1 MTTHIINIGDELLIG
16 QVVNTNASWMAEE
29 LNKRNIK
36 VTNISVISDGADDIR
51 LQLDRSLAEADVV
64 LITGGLG
71 PTKDDITK
79 TVLCNYFG
87 DTLVRHQPT
96 YDQVQRFFERR
107 GLPFTEVNQAQALVP
122 SRCKV
127 ILNEV
132 GTAPCMMFTVR
143 SEELGVRS
151 DSFDKGLKTFGS
163 ERSANTFVSDAKAT
177 FEQPMP
183 KKSDSSALSCKDA
196 IYCVSTWA
204 ETSDC
209 ISASLSEKIVISMP
223 GVPFEMKWLMQNH
236 ILPLLEERLG
246 SQAIVHKTILT
257 FGIGESFL
265 ADKIADWEDA
275 LPAHI
280 RLAYLPEAGK
290 VRLRLS
296 AYASEIT
303 DYRLQITD
311 KYLLKNLLEQEVAE
325 QIVKLQKLIC
335 ENIYGY
341 DDETISMAI
350 GKLLQQQGAMVA
362 TAESCTGGL
371 IGNLITETPG
381 SSAYYR
387 GGIIAYSNELKE
399 RLLGV
404 RRETLEQYGAVSE
417 ETAIEM
423 ARGCLEAT
431 GADYAVATTGISGP
445 TGATETKPLGL
456 VYVAVAK
463 RVRSEEL
470 GVRSEVVCNRYV
482 FTTTRQQ
489 HQQRTA
495 NQALFDLYKL
505 LSKNH

>member
-51 LQLDRSLAEADVV
+51 SQLDRSLAEADVV

-79 TVLCNYFG
+79 TVLCEYFG

-107 GLPFTEVNQAQALVP
+107 GLPFTEINQAQALVP

-132 GTAPCMMFTVR
+132 GTAPCMMFTI
-143 SEELGVRS
+143 S
-151 DSFDKGLKTFGS
+151 DPQATLK
-163 ERSANTFVSDAKAT
+163 
-177 FEQPMP
+177 QPMP
-183 KKSDSSALSCKDA
+183 KKTD
-196 IYCVSTWA
+196 TP
-204 ETSDC
+204 
-209 ISASLSEKIVISMP
+209 SEKIVISMP

-265 ADKIADWEDA
+265 ADKIAHWEDA
-275 LPAHI
+275 LPSHI

-296 AYASEIT
+296 AYGA
-303 DYRLQITD
+303 DHAA
-311 KYLLKNLLEQEVAE
+311 LEAEVAD
-325 QIVKLQKLIC
+325 QIVKLNAIISD
-335 ENIYGY
+335 NIYGY
-341 DDETISMAI
+341 DDETISTVI
-350 GKLLQQQGAMVA
+350 GKMLNAKGAMVA

-371 IGNLITETPG
+371 IGNMITEVAG
-381 SSAYYR
+381 SSAYYK

-404 RRETLEQYGAVSE
+404 RHETLEQYGAVSE

-423 ARGCLEAT
+423 ARGCLVAT
-431 GADYAVATTGISGP
+431 GADYAIATTGISGP
-445 TGATETKPLGL
+445 TGATEAKPLGL
-456 VYVAVAK
+456 VYVAIAS
-463 RVRSEEL
+463 RN
-470 GVRSEVVCNRYV
+470 EVVYNRYV

-495 NQALFDLYKL
+495 NQALFDLYKIL
-505 LSKNH
+505 TKNH

>member
-51 LQLDRSLAEADVV
+51 TQLDCSLAEADIV

-79 TVLCNYFG
+79 TVLCEYFG

-107 GLPFTEVNQAQALVP
+107 GLPFTEINQAQALVP

-132 GTAPCMMFTVR
+132 GTAPCMVFEVR

-151 DSFDKGLKTFGS
+151 CISD
-163 ERSANTFVSDAKAT
+163 VS
-177 FEQPMP
+177 
-183 KKSDSSALSCKDA
+183 SDSYMNLEEQS
-196 IYCVSTWA
+196 
-204 ETSDC
+204 
-209 ISASLSEKIVISMP
+209 KIVISMP

-236 ILPLLEERLG
+236 ILPQLEERLG
-246 SQAIVHKTILT
+246 SQAIVHKTVLT

-265 ADKIADWEDA
+265 ADKIAHWEDA
-275 LPAHI
+275 LPSYI
-280 RLAYLPEAGK
+280 KLAYLPEAGK

-296 AYASEIT
+296 AYGA
-303 DYRLQITD
+303 DHAA
-311 KYLLKNLLEQEVAE
+311 LEAEVAE
-325 QIVKLQKLIC
+325 QIVKLNDIIS

-341 DDETISMAI
+341 DDDTISSAI
-350 GKLLQQQGAMVA
+350 GKMVNHRCASLA

-371 IGNLITETPG
+371 IGNLITETAG
-381 SSAYYR
+381 SSAYYK

-404 RRETLEQYGAVSE
+404 RHETLEQYGAVSE
-417 ETAIEM
+417 QTAIEM
-423 ARGCLEAT
+423 ARGCLAAT
-431 GADYAVATTGISGP
+431 GADYAIATTGISGP
-445 TGATETKPLGL
+445 TGATEDKPLGL
-456 VYVAVAK
+456 VYIAIAS
-463 RVRSEEL
+463 RN
-470 GVRSEVVCNRYV
+470 EVVCNRYV

-505 LSKNH
+505 LTKIVD

>member
-1 MTTHIINIGDELLIG
+1 MTAHIINIGDELLIG

-51 LQLDRSLAEADVV
+51 TQLDRSLSEADVV

-96 YDQVQRFFERR
+96 YDQVQRFFDRR
-107 GLPFTEVNQAQALVP
+107 GLPFTEINQAQALVP

-132 GTAPCMMFTVR
+132 GTAPCMVFTIPQ
-143 SEELGVRS
+143 
-151 DSFDKGLKTFGS
+151 
-163 ERSANTFVSDAKAT
+163 AT
-177 FEQPMP
+177 FKQPSP
-183 KKSDSSALSCKDA
+183 KKTDTSA
-196 IYCVSTWA
+196 
-204 ETSDC
+204 
-209 ISASLSEKIVISMP
+209 EKIVISMP
-223 GVPFEMKWLMQNH
+223 GVPFEMKWLMQNSV
-236 ILPLLEERLG
+236 LPLLEERLG

-280 RLAYLPEAGK
+280 KLAYLPEAGK

-296 AYASEIT
+296 AYGA
-303 DYRLQITD
+303 D
-311 KYLLKNLLEQEVAE
+311 KVQLEQEVTE
-325 QIVKLQKLIC
+325 RIEMLKLIIDD
-335 ENIYGY
+335 NIYGY
-341 DDETISMAI
+341 DDETISSVI
-350 GKLLQQQGAMVA
+350 GKLLNQKGATVA

-371 IGNLITETPG
+371 IGNMITEVSG
-381 SSAYYR
+381 SSAYYK
-387 GGIIAYSNELKE
+387 GGIVAYSNELKE

-404 RRETLEQYGAVSE
+404 RHETLEQYGAVSE

-423 ARGCLEAT
+423 ARGCLAVT
-431 GADYAVATTGISGP
+431 GADYAIATTGISGP
-445 TGATETKPLGL
+445 TGATEEKPLGL
-456 VYVAVAK
+456 VYVAVAL
-463 RVRSEEL
+463 RN
-470 GVRSEVVCNRYV
+470 EVVCNRYV

-495 NQALFDLYKL
+495 NQALFDLYKQL
-505 LSKNH
+505 TKNC

>member
-1 MTTHIINIGDELLIG
+1 MTAHIINIGDELLIG

-51 LQLDRSLAEADVV
+51 TQLDRSLSEADVV

-96 YDQVQRFFERR
+96 YDNVKKFFDRR
-107 GLPFTEVNQAQALVP
+107 GLPFTEINQAQALVP

-132 GTAPCMMFTVR
+132 GTAPCMVFTIPQ
-143 SEELGVRS
+143 
-151 DSFDKGLKTFGS
+151 
-163 ERSANTFVSDAKAT
+163 AT
-177 FEQPMP
+177 FKQPSP
-183 KKSDSSALSCKDA
+183 KKTDTFA
-196 IYCVSTWA
+196 
-204 ETSDC
+204 
-209 ISASLSEKIVISMP
+209 EKIVISMP
-223 GVPFEMKWLMQNH
+223 GVPFEMKWLMQNSV
-236 ILPLLEERLG
+236 LPLLEERLG

-280 RLAYLPEAGK
+280 KLAYLPEAGK

-296 AYASEIT
+296 AYGA
-303 DYRLQITD
+303 D
-311 KYLLKNLLEQEVAE
+311 KAQLEQEVAE
-325 QIVKLQKLIC
+325 RVEMLKLIVGD
-335 ENIYGY
+335 NIYGY
-341 DDETISMAI
+341 DDETISLVI
-350 GKLLQQQGAMVA
+350 GKLLNQKGATVA

-371 IGNLITETPG
+371 IGNMITEVSG
-381 SSAYYR
+381 SSAYYK
-387 GGIIAYSNELKE
+387 GGIVAYSNELKE

-404 RRETLEQYGAVSE
+404 RHETLEQYGAVSE

-423 ARGCLEAT
+423 AKGCLEAT
-431 GADYAVATTGISGP
+431 GADYAIATTGISGP
-445 TGATETKPLGL
+445 TGATEEKPLGL
-456 VYVAVAK
+456 VYVAIAS
-463 RVRSEEL
+463 RE
-470 GVRSEVVCNRYV
+470 EVVCNRYV

-495 NQALFDLYKL
+495 NQALFDLYKQL
-505 LSKNH
+505 TKNC

>member
-1 MTTHIINIGDELLIG
+1 MTAHIINIGDELLIG

-51 LQLDRSLAEADVV
+51 TQLDRSLSEADVV

-96 YDQVQRFFERR
+96 YDQVQRFFDRR
-107 GLPFTEVNQAQALVP
+107 GLPFTEINQAQALVP
-122 SRCKV
+122 SKCKV

-132 GTAPCMMFTVR
+132 GTAPCMVFTIPQ
-143 SEELGVRS
+143 
-151 DSFDKGLKTFGS
+151 
-163 ERSANTFVSDAKAT
+163 AT
-177 FEQPMP
+177 FKQPSP
-183 KKSDSSALSCKDA
+183 KKTDTSA
-196 IYCVSTWA
+196 
-204 ETSDC
+204 
-209 ISASLSEKIVISMP
+209 EKIVISMP
-223 GVPFEMKWLMQNH
+223 GVPFEMKWLMQNSV
-236 ILPLLEERLG
+236 LPLLEERLG

-280 RLAYLPEAGK
+280 KLAYLPEAGK

-296 AYASEIT
+296 AYGA
-303 DYRLQITD
+303 D
-311 KYLLKNLLEQEVAE
+311 KAQLEQEVAE
-325 QIVKLQKLIC
+325 RIEMLKLIIDA
-335 ENIYGY
+335 NIYGY
-341 DDETISMAI
+341 DDETISSVI
-350 GKLLQQQGAMVA
+350 GKLLNQKGATVA

-371 IGNLITETPG
+371 IGNVITEVSG
-381 SSAYYR
+381 SSAYYK

-404 RRETLEQYGAVSE
+404 RHETLEQYGAVSE

-423 ARGCLEAT
+423 ARGCLAVT
-431 GADYAVATTGISGP
+431 GADYAIATTGISGP
-445 TGATETKPLGL
+445 TGATEEKPLGL
-456 VYVAVAK
+456 VYVAIAS
-463 RVRSEEL
+463 RE
-470 GVRSEVVCNRYV
+470 EVVCNRYV

-495 NQALFDLYKL
+495 NQALFDLYKQL
-505 LSKNH
+505 TKNC

>member
-79 TVLCNYFG
+79 TVLCQYFG

-96 YDQVQRFFERR
+96 YDQVARFFERR
-107 GLPFTEVNQAQALVP
+107 GLPFTEINQAQALVP

-132 GTAPCMMFTVR
+132 GTAPCMMF
-143 SEELGVRS
+143 
-151 DSFDKGLKTFGS
+151 
-163 ERSANTFVSDAKAT
+163 AIPAPQAT
-177 FEQPMP
+177 FEQPMS
-183 KKSDSSALSCKDA
+183 KKSDTPA
-196 IYCVSTWA
+196 
-204 ETSDC
+204 
-209 ISASLSEKIVISMP
+209 EKIVISMP
-223 GVPFEMKWLMQNH
+223 GVPFEMKWLMQHH

-265 ADKIADWEDA
+265 ADKIAHWEDA
-275 LPAHI
+275 LPSYI
-280 RLAYLPEAGK
+280 KLAYLPEAGK

-296 AYASEIT
+296 AYGVDHAA
-303 DYRLQITD
+303 
-311 KYLLKNLLEQEVAE
+311 LEAEVAD
-325 QIVKLQKLIC
+325 QIVKLNAIISD
-335 ENIYGY
+335 NIYGY
-341 DDETISMAI
+341 DDDTISTAI
-350 GKLLQQQGAMVA
+350 GKMLNSKQAMVA

-371 IGNLITETPG
+371 IGNMITEVSG
-381 SSAYYR
+381 SSAYYK

-399 RLLGV
+399 HLLGV
-404 RRETLEQYGAVSE
+404 RHETLEQYGAVSE

-423 ARGCLEAT
+423 ARGCLAAT
-431 GADYAVATTGISGP
+431 GANYAIATTGISGP
-445 TGATETKPLGL
+445 TGATEDKPLGL

-463 RVRSEEL
+463 RIRNEEPKVFEPLAIKLGEDRPLRPLGTSPNLGEEL
-470 GVRSEVVCNRYV
+470 CEVVCNRYV

-505 LSKNH
+505 LTKNC

>member
-1 MTTHIINIGDELLIG
+1 MTAHIINIGDELLIG

-51 LQLDRSLAEADVV
+51 TQLDRSLSEADVV

-96 YDQVQRFFERR
+96 YDNVKKFFDRR
-107 GLPFTEVNQAQALVP
+107 GLPFTEINQAQALVP
-122 SRCKV
+122 SKCKV

-132 GTAPCMMFTVR
+132 GTAPCMVFTIPQ
-143 SEELGVRS
+143 
-151 DSFDKGLKTFGS
+151 
-163 ERSANTFVSDAKAT
+163 AT
-177 FEQPMP
+177 FKQPSP
-183 KKSDSSALSCKDA
+183 KKTDTSA
-196 IYCVSTWA
+196 
-204 ETSDC
+204 
-209 ISASLSEKIVISMP
+209 EKIVISMP
-223 GVPFEMKWLMQNH
+223 GVPFEMKWLMQNSV
-236 ILPLLEERLG
+236 LPLLEERLG

-280 RLAYLPEAGK
+280 KLAYLPEAGK

-296 AYASEIT
+296 AYGA
-303 DYRLQITD
+303 D
-311 KYLLKNLLEQEVAE
+311 KAQLEQEVAE
-325 QIVKLQKLIC
+325 RIEMLKLIIDA
-335 ENIYGY
+335 NIYGY
-341 DDETISMAI
+341 DDETISSVI
-350 GKLLQQQGAMVA
+350 GKLLNQIGATVA

-371 IGNLITETPG
+371 IGNVITEVSG
-381 SSAYYR
+381 SSAYYK
-387 GGIIAYSNELKE
+387 GGIIAYSNELKK

-404 RRETLEQYGAVSE
+404 CHETLEQYGAVSE

-423 ARGCLEAT
+423 ARGCLAVT
-431 GADYAVATTGISGP
+431 GADYAIATTGISGP
-445 TGATETKPLGL
+445 TGATEEKPLGL
-456 VYVAVAK
+456 VYVAIA
-463 RVRSEEL
+463 SHE
-470 GVRSEVVCNRYV
+470 EVVCNRYV

-495 NQALFDLYKL
+495 NQALFDLYKQL
-505 LSKNH
+505 TKNC

>member
-1 MTTHIINIGDELLIG
+1 MTAHIINIGDELLIG

-51 LQLDRSLAEADVV
+51 TQLDRSLSEADVV

-79 TVLCNYFG
+79 TVLCNYFD

-96 YDQVQRFFERR
+96 YDNVKKFFDRR
-107 GLPFTEVNQAQALVP
+107 GLPFTEINQAQALVP
-122 SRCKV
+122 SKCKV

-132 GTAPCMMFTVR
+132 GTAPCMVFTIPQ
-143 SEELGVRS
+143 
-151 DSFDKGLKTFGS
+151 
-163 ERSANTFVSDAKAT
+163 AT
-177 FEQPMP
+177 FKQPSP
-183 KKSDSSALSCKDA
+183 KKTDTSA
-196 IYCVSTWA
+196 
-204 ETSDC
+204 
-209 ISASLSEKIVISMP
+209 EKIVISMP
-223 GVPFEMKWLMQNH
+223 GVPFEMKWLMQNSV
-236 ILPLLEERLG
+236 LPLLEEQLG

-275 LPAHI
+275 LPVHI
-280 RLAYLPEAGK
+280 KLAYLPEAGK

-296 AYASEIT
+296 AYGE
-303 DYRLQITD
+303 D
-311 KYLLKNLLEQEVAE
+311 KAQLEQEVAE
-325 QIVKLQKLIC
+325 QIVKLNAIISD
-335 ENIYGY
+335 NIYGY
-341 DDETISMAI
+341 DDDTISKVI
-350 GKLLQQQGAMVA
+350 GKIVNLRCALLA

-371 IGNLITETPG
+371 IGNMITEVPG
-381 SSAYYR
+381 SSAYYK

-404 RRETLEQYGAVSE
+404 RHETLEQYGAVSE

-423 ARGCLEAT
+423 AKGCLEAT
-431 GADYAVATTGISGP
+431 GADYAIATTGISGP
-445 TGATETKPLGL
+445 TGATEEKPLGL
-456 VYVAVAK
+456 VYVAIAS
-463 RVRSEEL
+463 RD
-470 GVRSEVVCNRYV
+470 EVVCNRYV

-505 LSKNH
+505 LTKNC

>member
-1 MTTHIINIGDELLIG
+1 MTAHIINIGDELLIG

-36 VTNISVISDGADDIR
+36 VTNISVISDGANDIR
-51 LQLDRSLAEADVV
+51 TQLDRSLAEADVV

-79 TVLCNYFG
+79 TVLCEYFG

-107 GLPFTEVNQAQALVP
+107 GLPFTEINQAQALVP

-132 GTAPCMMFTVR
+132 GTAPCMVF
-143 SEELGVRS
+143 SIPS
-151 DSFDKGLKTFGS
+151 PQAILK
-163 ERSANTFVSDAKAT
+163 
-177 FEQPMP
+177 QPMS
-183 KKSDSSALSCKDA
+183 KKTDTYSA
-196 IYCVSTWA
+196 
-204 ETSDC
+204 
-209 ISASLSEKIVISMP
+209 EKIVISMP
-223 GVPFEMKWLMQNH
+223 GVPFEMKWLMQNSV
-236 ILPLLEERLG
+236 LPLLQEHLG
-246 SQAIVHKTILT
+246 GEAIVHKTILT

-265 ADKIADWEDA
+265 ADKIAHWEDA
-275 LPAHI
+275 LPTHI
-280 RLAYLPEAGK
+280 KLAYLPEAGK

-296 AYASEIT
+296 AYGADHEA
-303 DYRLQITD
+303 
-311 KYLLKNLLEQEVAE
+311 LEADVAE
-325 QIVKLQKLIC
+325 QIVKLNDIIS

-341 DDETISMAI
+341 DDETISSAI
-350 GKLLQQQGAMVA
+350 GTMLNCRCVSLA

-381 SSAYYR
+381 SSVYYK

-404 RRETLEQYGAVSE
+404 HHETLDQYGAVSE
-417 ETAIEM
+417 QTAIEM
-423 ARGCLEAT
+423 ARGCLAVT
-431 GADYAVATTGISGP
+431 GADYAIATTGISGP
-445 TGATETKPLGL
+445 TGATEDKPLGL
-456 VYVAVAK
+456 VYIAIAS
-463 RVRSEEL
+463 RN
-470 GVRSEVVCNRYV
+470 EVVCNRYV

-505 LSKNH
+505 IK

>member
-1 MTTHIINIGDELLIG
+1 MTAHIINIGDELLIG

-51 LQLDRSLAEADVV
+51 TQLDRSLSEADVV

-79 TVLCNYFG
+79 TVLCNYFD

-96 YDQVQRFFERR
+96 YENVKKFFDRR
-107 GLPFTEVNQAQALVP
+107 GLPFTEINQAQALVP
-122 SRCKV
+122 SKCKV

-132 GTAPCMMFTVR
+132 GTAPCMVFTIPQ
-143 SEELGVRS
+143 
-151 DSFDKGLKTFGS
+151 
-163 ERSANTFVSDAKAT
+163 AT
-177 FEQPMP
+177 FKQPSP
-183 KKSDSSALSCKDA
+183 KKTDTSA
-196 IYCVSTWA
+196 
-204 ETSDC
+204 
-209 ISASLSEKIVISMP
+209 EKIVISMP
-223 GVPFEMKWLMQNH
+223 GVPFEMKWLMQNSV
-236 ILPLLEERLG
+236 LPLLEEQLG

-280 RLAYLPEAGK
+280 KLAYLPEAGK

-296 AYASEIT
+296 AYGE
-303 DYRLQITD
+303 D
-311 KYLLKNLLEQEVAE
+311 KAQLEQEVAE
-325 QIVKLQKLIC
+325 QIVKLNVIISD
-335 ENIYGY
+335 NIYGY
-341 DDETISMAI
+341 DDDTISKVI
-350 GKLLQQQGAMVA
+350 GKIVNRRCALLA

-371 IGNLITETPG
+371 IGNMITEVPG
-381 SSAYYR
+381 SSAYYK

-399 RLLGV
+399 RLLDV
-404 RRETLEQYGAVSE
+404 RHETLEQYGAVSE

-423 ARGCLEAT
+423 AKGCLEAT
-431 GADYAVATTGISGP
+431 GADYAIATTGISGP
-445 TGATETKPLGL
+445 TGATEEKPLGL
-456 VYVAVAK
+456 VYVAIAS
-463 RVRSEEL
+463 RD
-470 GVRSEVVCNRYV
+470 EVVCNRYV

-505 LSKNH
+505 LTKNC

>member
-1 MTTHIINIGDELLIG
+1 MTAHIINIGDELLIG

-51 LQLDRSLAEADVV
+51 TQLDRSLSEADVV

-96 YDQVQRFFERR
+96 YDNVKKFFDRR
-107 GLPFTEVNQAQALVP
+107 GLPFTEINQAQALVP
-122 SRCKV
+122 SKCKV

-132 GTAPCMMFTVR
+132 GTAPCMVFTIPQ
-143 SEELGVRS
+143 
-151 DSFDKGLKTFGS
+151 
-163 ERSANTFVSDAKAT
+163 AT
-177 FEQPMP
+177 FKQPSP
-183 KKSDSSALSCKDA
+183 KKTDTSA
-196 IYCVSTWA
+196 
-204 ETSDC
+204 
-209 ISASLSEKIVISMP
+209 EKIVISMP
-223 GVPFEMKWLMQNH
+223 GVPFEMKWLMQNSV
-236 ILPLLEERLG
+236 LPLLEERLG

-280 RLAYLPEAGK
+280 KLAYLPEAGK

-296 AYASEIT
+296 AYGA
-303 DYRLQITD
+303 D
-311 KYLLKNLLEQEVAE
+311 KAQLEQEVAE
-325 QIVKLQKLIC
+325 RIEMLKLIIDA
-335 ENIYGY
+335 NIYGY
-341 DDETISMAI
+341 DDETISSVI
-350 GKLLQQQGAMVA
+350 GKLLNQKGATVA

-371 IGNLITETPG
+371 IGNVITEVSG
-381 SSAYYR
+381 SSAYYK

-404 RRETLEQYGAVSE
+404 RHETLEQYGAVSE

-423 ARGCLEAT
+423 ARGCLAVT
-431 GADYAVATTGISGP
+431 GADYAIATTGISGP
-445 TGATETKPLGL
+445 TGATEEKPLGL
-456 VYVAVAK
+456 VYVAIA
-463 RVRSEEL
+463 SHE
-470 GVRSEVVCNRYV
+470 EVVCNRYV

-495 NQALFDLYKL
+495 NQALFDLYKQL
-505 LSKNH
+505 TKNC

>member
-51 LQLDRSLAEADVV
+51 TQLDRSLAEADVV

-71 PTKDDITK
+71 PTKDDIPK
-79 TVLCNYFG
+79 TVLCEYFG

-107 GLPFTEVNQAQALVP
+107 GLPFTEINQAQALVP
-122 SRCKV
+122 SRCQV

-132 GTAPCMMFTVR
+132 GTAPCMVFEVR

-151 DSFDKGLKTFGS
+151 CISD
-163 ERSANTFVSDAKAT
+163 VS
-177 FEQPMP
+177 
-183 KKSDSSALSCKDA
+183 SDSSMNLEEQS
-196 IYCVSTWA
+196 
-204 ETSDC
+204 
-209 ISASLSEKIVISMP
+209 KIVISMP

-246 SQAIVHKTILT
+246 SQAIVHKTVLT

-265 ADKIADWEDA
+265 ADKIAHWEDA
-275 LPAHI
+275 LPSYI
-280 RLAYLPEAGK
+280 KLAYLPEAGK

-296 AYASEIT
+296 AYGA
-303 DYRLQITD
+303 DHAA
-311 KYLLKNLLEQEVAE
+311 LEAEVAE
-325 QIVKLQKLIC
+325 QIVKLNDIIS

-341 DDETISMAI
+341 DDDTISSAI
-350 GKLLQQQGAMVA
+350 GKMVNHRCASLA

-381 SSAYYR
+381 SSAYYK

-404 RRETLEQYGAVSE
+404 RHETLEQYGAVSE

-423 ARGCLEAT
+423 ARGCLAAT
-431 GADYAVATTGISGP
+431 GADYAIATTGISGP
-445 TGATETKPLGL
+445 TGATEDKPLGL
-456 VYVAVAK
+456 VYIAIASSNEVA
-463 RVRSEEL
+463 
-470 GVRSEVVCNRYV
+470 CNRYV

-505 LSKNH
+505 LTKTVD

>member
-16 QVVNTNASWMAEE
+16 QVVNTNASWMADE

-51 LQLDRSLAEADVV
+51 EQLGRSLSEADVV

-79 TVLCNYFG
+79 TVLCEYFG

-107 GLPFTEVNQAQALVP
+107 GLPFTEINQAQALVP

-132 GTAPCMMFTVR
+132 GTAPCMMFTI
-143 SEELGVRS
+143 S
-151 DSFDKGLKTFGS
+151 DPQ
-163 ERSANTFVSDAKAT
+163 AT

-183 KKSDSSALSCKDA
+183 KKTD
-196 IYCVSTWA
+196 TP
-204 ETSDC
+204 
-209 ISASLSEKIVISMP
+209 SEKIVISMP
-223 GVPFEMKWLMQNH
+223 GVPFEMKWLMQNSV
-236 ILPLLEERLG
+236 LPLLEERLG
-246 SQAIVHKTILT
+246 AEAIVHKTILT

-280 RLAYLPEAGK
+280 KLAYLPEAGK

-296 AYASEIT
+296 AYGSDNAV
-303 DYRLQITD
+303 
-311 KYLLKNLLEQEVAE
+311 LEREVAE
-325 QIVKLQKLIC
+325 QIAKLENIIG

-341 DDETISMAI
+341 DDETISSVI
-350 GKLLQQQGAMVA
+350 GKMVNRRCALLA

-371 IGNLITETPG
+371 IARRITETPG
-381 SSAYYR
+381 SSAYFK
-387 GGIIAYSNELKE
+387 GGIVAYSNEIKQQ
-399 RLLGV
+399 LLGV
-404 RRETLEQYGAVSE
+404 KHETLEQYGAVSE
-417 ETAIEM
+417 QTAKEM
-423 ARGCLEAT
+423 ALGCLNAMD
-431 GADYAVATTGISGP
+431 ADYAIATTGIAGP
-445 TGATETKPLGL
+445 TGGSDEKPLGL
-456 VYVAVAK
+456 VYIAVAS
-463 RVRSEEL
+463 RND
-470 GVRSEVVCNRYV
+470 VVCEKYIFR
-482 FTTTRQQ
+482 TTREQ
-489 HQQRTA
+489 HQERTA

-505 LSKNH
+505 VVSRKS

>member
-1 MTTHIINIGDELLIG
+1 MTAHIINIGDELLIG

-51 LQLDRSLAEADVV
+51 TQLDRSLSEADVV

-96 YDQVQRFFERR
+96 YDNVKKFFDRR
-107 GLPFTEVNQAQALVP
+107 GLPFTEINQAQALVP
-122 SRCKV
+122 SKCKV

-132 GTAPCMMFTVR
+132 GTAPCMVFTIPQ
-143 SEELGVRS
+143 
-151 DSFDKGLKTFGS
+151 
-163 ERSANTFVSDAKAT
+163 AT
-177 FEQPMP
+177 FKQPSP
-183 KKSDSSALSCKDA
+183 KKTDTSA
-196 IYCVSTWA
+196 
-204 ETSDC
+204 
-209 ISASLSEKIVISMP
+209 EKIVISMP
-223 GVPFEMKWLMQNH
+223 GVPFEMKWLMQNSV
-236 ILPLLEERLG
+236 LPLLEERLG

-280 RLAYLPEAGK
+280 KLAYLPEAGK

-296 AYASEIT
+296 AYGA
-303 DYRLQITD
+303 D
-311 KYLLKNLLEQEVAE
+311 KAQLEQEVAE
-325 QIVKLQKLIC
+325 RIEMLKLIIDA
-335 ENIYGY
+335 NIYGY
-341 DDETISMAI
+341 DDETISSVI
-350 GKLLQQQGAMVA
+350 GKLLNQIGATVA

-371 IGNLITETPG
+371 IGNMITEVSG
-381 SSAYYR
+381 SSAYYK

-404 RRETLEQYGAVSE
+404 RHETLEQYGAVSE

-423 ARGCLEAT
+423 ARGCLAVT
-431 GADYAVATTGISGP
+431 GADYAIATTGISGP
-445 TGATETKPLGL
+445 TGATEEKPLGL
-456 VYVAVAK
+456 VYVAIAS
-463 RVRSEEL
+463 RE
-470 GVRSEVVCNRYV
+470 EVVCNRYV

-495 NQALFDLYKL
+495 NQALFDLYKQL
-505 LSKNH
+505 TKNC

>member
-1 MTTHIINIGDELLIG
+1 MTAHIINIGDELLIG

-51 LQLDRSLAEADVV
+51 TQLDRSLSEADVV

-96 YDQVQRFFERR
+96 YDNVKKFFDRR
-107 GLPFTEVNQAQALVP
+107 GLPFTEINQAQAFVP
-122 SRCKV
+122 SKCKV

-132 GTAPCMMFTVR
+132 GTAPCMVFTIPQ
-143 SEELGVRS
+143 
-151 DSFDKGLKTFGS
+151 
-163 ERSANTFVSDAKAT
+163 AT
-177 FEQPMP
+177 FKQPSP
-183 KKSDSSALSCKDA
+183 KKTD
-196 IYCVSTWA
+196 
-204 ETSDC
+204 TSV
-209 ISASLSEKIVISMP
+209 EKIVISMP
-223 GVPFEMKWLMQNH
+223 GVPFEMKWLMQNSV
-236 ILPLLEERLG
+236 LPLLEERLG

-275 LPAHI
+275 LPEHI
-280 RLAYLPEAGK
+280 KLAYLPEAGK

-296 AYASEIT
+296 AYGA
-303 DYRLQITD
+303 D
-311 KYLLKNLLEQEVAE
+311 KAQLEQEVAE
-325 QIVKLQKLIC
+325 RIEMLKLIIDA
-335 ENIYGY
+335 NIYGY
-341 DDETISMAI
+341 DDETISSVI
-350 GKLLQQQGAMVA
+350 GKLLNQKGASVA

-371 IGNLITETPG
+371 IGNVITEVSG
-381 SSAYYR
+381 SSAYYK

-404 RRETLEQYGAVSE
+404 RHETLEQYGAVSE

-423 ARGCLEAT
+423 ARGCLAVT
-431 GADYAVATTGISGP
+431 GADYAIATTGISGP
-445 TGATETKPLGL
+445 TGATEEKPLGL
-456 VYVAVAK
+456 VYVAIAS
-463 RVRSEEL
+463 RE
-470 GVRSEVVCNRYV
+470 EVVCNRYV

-495 NQALFDLYKL
+495 NQALFDLYKQL
-505 LSKNH
+505 TKNC

>member
-1 MTTHIINIGDELLIG
+1 MTAHIINIGDELLIG

-51 LQLDRSLAEADVV
+51 TQLDRSLAEADVV

-96 YDQVQRFFERR
+96 YDNVKKFFDRR
-107 GLPFTEVNQAQALVP
+107 GLPFTEINQAQALVP
-122 SRCKV
+122 SKCKV

-132 GTAPCMMFTVR
+132 GTAPCMVFTISEPLVTPKQPVPKQ
-143 SEELGVRS
+143 SDICEELQEV
-151 DSFDKGLKTFGS
+151 
-163 ERSANTFVSDAKAT
+163 A
-177 FEQPMP
+177 
-183 KKSDSSALSCKDA
+183 SSS
-196 IYCVSTWA
+196 
-204 ETSDC
+204 
-209 ISASLSEKIVISMP
+209 KIVISMP
-223 GVPFEMKWLMQNH
+223 GVPFEMKWLMQNSV
-236 ILPLLEERLG
+236 LPLLEEQLG

-280 RLAYLPEAGK
+280 KLAYLPEAGK

-296 AYASEIT
+296 AYGA
-303 DYRLQITD
+303 D
-311 KYLLKNLLEQEVAE
+311 KAQLEQEVAE
-325 QIVKLQKLIC
+325 RIEMLKLIIDD
-335 ENIYGY
+335 NIYGY
-341 DDETISMAI
+341 DDETISI
-350 GKLLQQQGAMVA
+350 VVGKLLKEKGAMVA

-371 IGNLITETPG
+371 IGNMITEVPG
-381 SSAYYR
+381 SSAYYK

-404 RRETLEQYGAVSE
+404 RYETLEQYGAVSE

-423 ARGCLEAT
+423 AQGCLDAT
-431 GADYAVATTGISGP
+431 DADYAIATTGISGP
-445 TGATETKPLGL
+445 TGATEEKPLGL
-456 VYVAVAK
+456 VYVAIAS
-463 RVRSEEL
+463 RD
-470 GVRSEVVCNRYV
+470 EVVCNRYV

-495 NQALFDLYKL
+495 NQALFDLYKQL
-505 LSKNH
+505 IKNC

>member
-1 MTTHIINIGDELLIG
+1 MTAHIINIGDELLIG

-51 LQLDRSLAEADVV
+51 TQLDRSLAEADVV

-79 TVLCNYFG
+79 TVLCEYFG

-107 GLPFTEVNQAQALVP
+107 GLPFTEINQAQALVP

-132 GTAPCMMFTVR
+132 GTAPCMVFTMHNVQPEVL
-143 SEELGVRS
+143 SLGEKCTVH
-151 DSFDKGLKTFGS
+151 
-163 ERSANTFVSDAKAT
+163 N
-177 FEQPMP
+177 
-183 KKSDSSALSCKDA
+183 
-196 IYCVSTWA
+196 
-204 ETSDC
+204 
-209 ISASLSEKIVISMP
+209 SEKIVVSMP
-223 GVPFEMKWLMQNH
+223 GVPFEMKWLMQNSV
-236 ILPLLEERLG
+236 LPMLEEQLG
-246 SQAIVHKTILT
+246 AEAIVHKTILT

-275 LPAHI
+275 LPPYI
-280 RLAYLPEAGK
+280 KLAYLPEAGK

-296 AYASEIT
+296 AYASKIT
-303 DYRLQITD
+303 DNRLQITD

-325 QIVKLQKLIC
+325 QIKKLEEIVG

-341 DDETISMAI
+341 DDETISSAI
-350 GKLLQQQGAMVA
+350 GKLLKQKGAMLA

-371 IGNLITETPG
+371 IGNLITETSG
-381 SSAYYR
+381 SSAYYK

-404 RRETLEQYGAVSE
+404 RHETLEQYGAVSE
-417 ETAIEM
+417 ETAVEM
-423 ARGCLEAT
+423 VRGCLAAT
-431 GADYAVATTGISGP
+431 GADYAIATTGISGP
-445 TGATETKPLGL
+445 TGGTDEKPRGL
-456 VYVAVAK
+456 VYIAIAS
-463 RVRSEEL
+463 RN
-470 GVRSEVVCNRYV
+470 EVVCNRYV

-489 HQQRTA
+489 HQHRTA

-505 LSKNH
+505 LNSNE

>member
-1 MTTHIINIGDELLIG
+1 MTAHIINIGDELLIG

-51 LQLDRSLAEADVV
+51 TQLDRSLSEADVV

-96 YDQVQRFFERR
+96 YDNVKKFFDRR
-107 GLPFTEVNQAQALVP
+107 GLPFTEINQAQALVP
-122 SRCKV
+122 SKCKV

-132 GTAPCMMFTVR
+132 GTAPCMVFTIPQ
-143 SEELGVRS
+143 
-151 DSFDKGLKTFGS
+151 
-163 ERSANTFVSDAKAT
+163 AT
-177 FEQPMP
+177 FKQPSP
-183 KKSDSSALSCKDA
+183 KKTDTSA
-196 IYCVSTWA
+196 
-204 ETSDC
+204 
-209 ISASLSEKIVISMP
+209 EKIVISMP
-223 GVPFEMKWLMQNH
+223 GVPFEMKWLMQNSV
-236 ILPLLEERLG
+236 LPLLEERLG

-275 LPAHI
+275 LPVHI
-280 RLAYLPEAGK
+280 KLAYLPEAGK

-296 AYASEIT
+296 AYGA
-303 DYRLQITD
+303 D
-311 KYLLKNLLEQEVAE
+311 KEQLEQEVAE
-325 QIVKLQKLIC
+325 RVEMLKLIIDD
-335 ENIYGY
+335 NIYGY
-341 DDETISMAI
+341 DDETISSVI
-350 GKLLQQQGAMVA
+350 GKLLNQKGATVA

-371 IGNLITETPG
+371 IGNMITEVSG
-381 SSAYYR
+381 SSAYYK
-387 GGIIAYSNELKE
+387 GGIVAYSNELKE

-404 RRETLEQYGAVSE
+404 HHETLEQYGAVSE

-423 ARGCLEAT
+423 AKGCLDAT
-431 GADYAVATTGISGP
+431 DADYAIATTGISGP
-445 TGATETKPLGL
+445 TGATEEKPLGL
-456 VYVAVAK
+456 VYVAIAS
-463 RVRSEEL
+463 RE
-470 GVRSEVVCNRYV
+470 EVVCNRYV

-495 NQALFDLYKL
+495 NQALFDLYKQL
-505 LSKNH
+505 TKNC

>member
-51 LQLDRSLAEADVV
+51 TQLDRSLAEADVV

-79 TVLCNYFG
+79 TVLCEYFG

-96 YDQVQRFFERR
+96 YDQVARFFERR
-107 GLPFTEVNQAQALVP
+107 GLPFTEINQAQALVP

-132 GTAPCMMFTVR
+132 GTAPCMMFT
-143 SEELGVRS
+143 
-151 DSFDKGLKTFGS
+151 
-163 ERSANTFVSDAKAT
+163 
-177 FEQPMP
+177 MP
-183 KKSDSSALSCKDA
+183 Q
-196 IYCVSTWA
+196 V
-204 ETSDC
+204 ETQYIASLQD
-209 ISASLSEKIVISMP
+209 SASLSEKIVISMP

-265 ADKIADWEDA
+265 ADKIAHWEDA

-280 RLAYLPEAGK
+280 KLAYLPEAGK

-296 AYASEIT
+296 AYASKIT
-303 DYRLQITD
+303 DNRLQITD

-381 SSAYYR
+381 SSAYYK

-404 RRETLEQYGAVSE
+404 RHETLEQYGAVSE
-417 ETAIEM
+417 ETAVEM
-423 ARGCLEAT
+423 ARGSLAAT
-431 GADYAVATTGISGP
+431 GADYAIATTGISGP
-445 TGATETKPLGL
+445 TGATEDKPLGL

-463 RVRSEEL
+463 RIRNEEPKVFEPLAIKLGEDRPLRPLGTLASPTSSLQGIMQANLPSALAASVSSPNLGEEL
-470 GVRSEVVCNRYV
+470 CEVVCNRYV

-505 LSKNH
+505 LTKNC

>member
-1 MTTHIINIGDELLIG
+1 MTAHIINIGDELLIG

-51 LQLDRSLAEADVV
+51 TQLDRSLSEADVV

-87 DTLVRHQPT
+87 DTFVRHQPT
-96 YDQVQRFFERR
+96 YDNVKKFFDRR
-107 GLPFTEVNQAQALVP
+107 GLPFTEINQAQALVP
-122 SRCKV
+122 SKCKV

-132 GTAPCMMFTVR
+132 GTAPCMVFTIPQ
-143 SEELGVRS
+143 
-151 DSFDKGLKTFGS
+151 
-163 ERSANTFVSDAKAT
+163 AT
-177 FEQPMP
+177 FKQPSP
-183 KKSDSSALSCKDA
+183 KKTDTSA
-196 IYCVSTWA
+196 
-204 ETSDC
+204 
-209 ISASLSEKIVISMP
+209 EKIVISMP
-223 GVPFEMKWLMQNH
+223 GVPFEMKWLMQNSV
-236 ILPLLEERLG
+236 LPLLEERLG

-280 RLAYLPEAGK
+280 KLAYLPEAGK

-296 AYASEIT
+296 AYGA
-303 DYRLQITD
+303 D
-311 KYLLKNLLEQEVAE
+311 KAQLEQEVAE
-325 QIVKLQKLIC
+325 RIEMLKLIIDA
-335 ENIYGY
+335 NIYGY
-341 DDETISMAI
+341 DDETISSVI
-350 GKLLQQQGAMVA
+350 GKLLNQKGATVA

-371 IGNLITETPG
+371 IGNVITEVSG
-381 SSAYYR
+381 SSAYYK

-404 RRETLEQYGAVSE
+404 RHETLEQYGAVSE

-423 ARGCLEAT
+423 ARGCLAVT
-431 GADYAVATTGISGP
+431 GADYAIATTGISGP
-445 TGATETKPLGL
+445 TGATEEKPLGL
-456 VYVAVAK
+456 VYVAVAL
-463 RVRSEEL
+463 RN
-470 GVRSEVVCNRYV
+470 EVVCNRYV

-495 NQALFDLYKL
+495 NQALFDLYKQL
-505 LSKNH
+505 TKNC

>member
-1 MTTHIINIGDELLIG
+1 MTAHIINIGDELLIG

-51 LQLDRSLAEADVV
+51 TQLDRSLSEADVV

-96 YDQVQRFFERR
+96 YDNVKKFFDRR
-107 GLPFTEVNQAQALVP
+107 GLPFTEINQAQALVP

-132 GTAPCMMFTVR
+132 GTAPCMVFTIPQ
-143 SEELGVRS
+143 
-151 DSFDKGLKTFGS
+151 
-163 ERSANTFVSDAKAT
+163 AT
-177 FEQPMP
+177 FKQPSP
-183 KKSDSSALSCKDA
+183 KKTDTSA
-196 IYCVSTWA
+196 
-204 ETSDC
+204 
-209 ISASLSEKIVISMP
+209 EKIVISMP
-223 GVPFEMKWLMQNH
+223 GVPFEMKWLMQNSV
-236 ILPLLEERLG
+236 LPLLEDRLG

-275 LPAHI
+275 LPVHI
-280 RLAYLPEAGK
+280 KLAYLPEAGK

-296 AYASEIT
+296 AYGE
-303 DYRLQITD
+303 D
-311 KYLLKNLLEQEVAE
+311 KAQLEQEVAE
-325 QIVKLQKLIC
+325 QIVKLNAIISD
-335 ENIYGY
+335 NIYGY
-341 DDETISMAI
+341 DDDTISKVI
-350 GKLLQQQGAMVA
+350 GKIVNRRCALLA

-371 IGNLITETPG
+371 IGNMITEVPG
-381 SSAYYR
+381 SSAYYK

-404 RRETLEQYGAVSE
+404 RHETLEQYGAVSE

-423 ARGCLEAT
+423 AKGCLEAT
-431 GADYAVATTGISGP
+431 GADYAIATTGISGP
-445 TGATETKPLGL
+445 TGATEEKPLGL
-456 VYVAVAK
+456 VYVAIAS
-463 RVRSEEL
+463 RD
-470 GVRSEVVCNRYV
+470 EVVCNRYV

-505 LSKNH
+505 LTKNC

>member
-1 MTTHIINIGDELLIG
+1 MTAHIINIGDELLIG

-51 LQLDRSLAEADVV
+51 TQLDRSLSEADVV

-79 TVLCNYFG
+79 TVLCNYFD

-96 YDQVQRFFERR
+96 YDNVKKFFDRR
-107 GLPFTEVNQAQALVP
+107 GLPFTEINQAQALVP
-122 SRCKV
+122 SKCKV

-132 GTAPCMMFTVR
+132 GTAPCMVFTIPQ
-143 SEELGVRS
+143 
-151 DSFDKGLKTFGS
+151 
-163 ERSANTFVSDAKAT
+163 AT
-177 FEQPMP
+177 FKQPSP
-183 KKSDSSALSCKDA
+183 KKTDTSA
-196 IYCVSTWA
+196 
-204 ETSDC
+204 
-209 ISASLSEKIVISMP
+209 EKIVISMP
-223 GVPFEMKWLMQNH
+223 GVPFEMKWLMQNSV
-236 ILPLLEERLG
+236 LPLLEEQLG

-275 LPAHI
+275 LPVHI
-280 RLAYLPEAGK
+280 KLAYLPEAGK

-296 AYASEIT
+296 AYGE
-303 DYRLQITD
+303 D
-311 KYLLKNLLEQEVAE
+311 KAQLEQEVAE
-325 QIVKLQKLIC
+325 QIVKLNAIISD
-335 ENIYGY
+335 NIYGY
-341 DDETISMAI
+341 DDDTISKVI
-350 GKLLQQQGAMVA
+350 GKIVNRRCALLA

-371 IGNLITETPG
+371 IGNMITEVPG
-381 SSAYYR
+381 SSAYYK

-404 RRETLEQYGAVSE
+404 RHETLEQYGAVSE

-423 ARGCLEAT
+423 AKGCLEAT
-431 GADYAVATTGISGP
+431 GVDYAIATTGISGP
-445 TGATETKPLGL
+445 TGATEEKPLGL
-456 VYVAVAK
+456 VYVAIAS
-463 RVRSEEL
+463 RD
-470 GVRSEVVCNRYV
+470 EVVCNRYV

-489 HQQRTA
+489 HQQRIA

-505 LSKNH
+505 LTKNC